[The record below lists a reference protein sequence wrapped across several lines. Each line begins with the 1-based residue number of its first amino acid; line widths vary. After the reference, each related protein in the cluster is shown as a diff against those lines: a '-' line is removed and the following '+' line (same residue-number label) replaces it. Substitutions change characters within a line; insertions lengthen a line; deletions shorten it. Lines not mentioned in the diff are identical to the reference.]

1 MSSLTNVPYIL
12 VVLAVPPTYYAH
24 SAALRARFYMEPD
37 TSDSGSMN
45 SGAPSSR
52 AGGRPAGGRGTRPP
66 AGGGAVR
73 PLPAL
78 KDSVKKVMF
87 YC

>member
-1 MSSLTNVPYIL
+1 
-12 VVLAVPPTYYAH
+12 
-24 SAALRARFYMEPD
+24 MEPD
-37 TSDSGSMN
+37 SSDSGSIAA
-45 SGAPSSR
+45 STRGPGSSTTSCSTRAP
-52 AGGRPAGGRGTRPP
+52 
-66 AGGGAVR
+66 GGGVVR